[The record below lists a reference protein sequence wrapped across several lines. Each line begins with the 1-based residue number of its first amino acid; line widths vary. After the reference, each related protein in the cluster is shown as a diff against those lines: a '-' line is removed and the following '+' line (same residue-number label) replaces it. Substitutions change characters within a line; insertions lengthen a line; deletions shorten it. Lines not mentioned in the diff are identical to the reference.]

1 MSMLS
6 KLEKKAAKKFIL
18 DLLADIAGSFLYAI
32 GVYTFAKMANFALGG
47 LSGLALMINYLWGLP
62 IGIMTFILNIPFVII
77 SYRVVGK
84 EFLLKTART
93 MIISTFVLDV
103 IFPFTPTYTGS
114 PLMAALYSGI
124 FMGSGMAL
132 FFMRGSS
139 SGGIDLLTMTIN
151 VLKPHLSIGAM
162 TMVVDLFIIMLGWP
176 AFGSID
182 AVLYGLLAT
191 FVTSLVLDKIM
202 YGMGAGTLIIVITV
216 KGETVAKRI
225 SEITG
230 RGSTIM
236 NGVGSY
242 TLQNKDVLLCACSVS
257 QSYIVNN
264 AIHEVDSNAFIMFTE
279 TSQVFGEGF
288 KQIKKVQKRQLND

>member
-1 MSMLS
+1 MLS

-151 VLKPHLSIGAM
+151 VLKPHLSIGVM
-162 TMVVDLFIIMLGWP
+162 TMIVDLFIIMLGWP

>member
-1 MSMLS
+1 MLS

-18 DLLADIAGSFLYAI
+18 DLLADIVGSFLYAI

-47 LSGLALMINYLWGLP
+47 LSGLALMMNSLWGLP
-62 IGIMTFILNIPFVII
+62 IGIMTFLLNIPFVII

-114 PLMAALYSGI
+114 PFMAALYSGI
-124 FMGSGMAL
+124 FMGSGMAI

-151 VLKPHLSIGAM
+151 VLKPHLSIGVM

-202 YGMGAGTLIIVITV
+202 YGTRAGTLIIVITV
-216 KGETVAKRI
+216 KGELVAKRI

-242 TLQNKDVLLCACSVS
+242 TLENKDVLLCACSVS

-288 KQIKKVQKRQLND
+288 KQIKRVPKKQLND

>member
-1 MSMLS
+1 MLS

-18 DLLADIAGSFLYAI
+18 DLLADIVGSFLYAI

-47 LSGLALMINYLWGLP
+47 LSGLALMMNYLWGLP
-62 IGIMTFILNIPFVII
+62 IGIMTFLLNIPFVII

-114 PLMAALYSGI
+114 PFMAALYSGI
-124 FMGSGMAL
+124 FMGSGMAI

-151 VLKPHLSIGAM
+151 VLKPHLSIGVM

-202 YGMGAGTLIIVITV
+202 YGTREGTLIIVITV
-216 KGETVAKRI
+216 KGELVAKRI

-242 TLQNKDVLLCACSVS
+242 TLENKDVLLCACSVS

-288 KQIKKVQKRQLND
+288 KQIKRVPKKQLND